1 MENSITTGQKNT
13 ATFIHL
19 SVFTQFIFPLGN
31 FIAPLLIWA
40 ALKRDSIF
48 VDNHGR
54 RALNFQM
61 STLVYAL
68 GIVLISLPFI
78 IYQIVNI
85 VDTQG
90 YFDLETQFDHFV
102 LPNAAASGLI
112 ITALVFGLLLLAL
125 FVVSLFSVISAAVSA
140 SNGEDYKYPLTIN
153 FLKPR
158 SVSNVDSASDS
169 STEVS

>member
-54 RALNFQM
+54 RALTF
-61 STLVYAL
+61 
-68 GIVLISLPFI
+68 
-78 IYQIVNI
+78 
-85 VDTQG
+85 
-90 YFDLETQFDHFV
+90 
-102 LPNAAASGLI
+102 
-112 ITALVFGLLLLAL
+112 
-125 FVVSLFSVISAAVSA
+125 
-140 SNGEDYKYPLTIN
+140 K
-153 FLKPR
+153 
-158 SVSNVDSASDS
+158 
-169 STEVS
+169 